1 MLLWQD
7 ELNPR
12 VRCAFG
18 NVFSTTQKIMRL
30 TVGVLVAIVVGL
42 EKPTLL
48 AQSDIYIPKCTEG
61 GTVGENR
68 NFWLLKTSLI
78 FQVIS
83 WGLDVN
89 LSRVFQ

>member
-1 MLLWQD
+1 
-7 ELNPR
+7 
-12 VRCAFG
+12 
-18 NVFSTTQKIMRL
+18 MRL

-83 WGLDVN
+83 WDFGCQCVKAKNNENPVINQKIL
-89 LSRVFQ
+89 

>member
-1 MLLWQD
+1 
-7 ELNPR
+7 
-12 VRCAFG
+12 
-18 NVFSTTQKIMRL
+18 MRL

-83 WGLDVN
+83 WELDVN
-89 LSRVFQ
+89 LSKNILMKILAQIKRYFKFVLSVI